1 MLIYLPPKFSAP
13 QDFPEGRKE
22 KKLVLEDSSSC
33 RVSDL
38 LGMRIRVAGGLQ
50 P

>member
-1 MLIYLPPKFSAP
+1 MLIYLPPKFSAR
-13 QDFPEGRKE
+13 QDSLRRKE